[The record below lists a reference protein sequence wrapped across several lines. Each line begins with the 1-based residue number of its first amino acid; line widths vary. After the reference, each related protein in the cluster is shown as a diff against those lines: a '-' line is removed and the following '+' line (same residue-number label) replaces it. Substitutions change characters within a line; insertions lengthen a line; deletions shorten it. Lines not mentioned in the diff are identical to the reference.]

1 MTLTQI
7 QYIVAVEQNGSFVTA
22 AEKCFVTQ
30 PTLSMQIQKLEEEL
44 GVKIFDRNH
53 HPIIPTDI
61 GNVIIEQARTILFER
76 NKIDEILME
85 STKGVS
91 GILNIGVIPT
101 VAPCILPRALKSFV
115 KKNKNVEIIVNE
127 LTTNQIIDRLK
138 NDSLDF
144 GIASTP
150 LKERTIKETP
160 LYNESYI
167 LLASAGHKILKN
179 KTVKAEDLNADEI
192 WSLNDEHC
200 MHFQTLNLCGK
211 KKFKNSE
218 NLFEYRSGSLMSLI
232 RMVEINGGMTIL
244 PELCMQDFSEDVME
258 NVRFFEAPVPAREIS
273 IVTNKYFTKK
283 KLLNSF
289 KQSILDIVPE
299 EMLSTKKKKILKP
312 IK

>member
-30 PTLSMQIQKLEEEL
+30 PTLSMQIQKMEEEL
-44 GVKIFDRNH
+44 GIKIFDRNH
-53 HPIIPTDI
+53 HPIIPTEI
-61 GNVIIEQARTILFER
+61 GKTIIEQARTILFER

-91 GILNIGVIPT
+91 GFLNIGVIPT
-101 VAPCILPRALKSFV
+101 VAPCILPRTLKNFI
-115 KKNKNVEIIVNE
+115 KKNKDIEIAVNE
-127 LTTNQIIDRLK
+127 LTTNQIIERLK
-138 NDSLDF
+138 NDALDF
-144 GIASTP
+144 GIVSTP

-160 LYNESYI
+160 LYNESYVV
-167 LLASAGHKILKN
+167 LASQGHEILKK
-179 KTVKAEDLNADEI
+179 KTVKAEDLDANEI

-211 KKFKNSE
+211 KKFKGSDNF
-218 NLFEYRSGSLMSLI
+218 FEYRSGSLMSLI
-232 RMVEINGGMTIL
+232 RMVEVNGGMTIL
-244 PELCMQDFSEDVME
+244 PELCLQDFPEEMME
-258 NVRFFEAPVPAREIS
+258 NIRFFEDPAPAREIS

-299 EMLSTKKKKILKP
+299 EMLSAKKKRILP